1 VRLFKDELLTEPLE
15 KAEFGEVWLL
25 EAKTLKVWLSN
36 NTKAFLRDI
45 QVDAGAEAPVKV
57 DAPRSLQS
65 MAKAPITFTW
75 QPTLLKGLKL
85 AVTVHAVEVYSA

>member
-1 VRLFKDELLTEPLE
+1 MRLYKDETLTEPLE

-25 EAKTLKVWLSN
+25 EAKTLKVWLQN
-36 NTKAFLRDI
+36 DTKAFLRDI
-45 QVDAGAEAPVKV
+45 QVDVGDGVKAE
-57 DAPRSLQS
+57 APRSLQS

-85 AVTVHAVEVYSA
+85 AVTIHAVEVYSA